1 MVKKMVSFIKE
12 LHHGEEDGPFSQGA
26 HNLMESETKLAMTAQ
41 WSECSA
47 ERGNTGDL
55 DNDGVGS
62 RLKEPVLGYLNL
74 K

>member
-1 MVKKMVSFIKE
+1 
-12 LHHGEEDGPFSQGA
+12 
-26 HNLMESETKLAMTAQ
+26 MESETKLAMTAQ